1 MFSTPE
7 SMFVVLRFYFSASSI
22 LNLCAHFFHHVFHIS
37 IFLPAKE
44 HENIFSMEQ
53 NLFTLRY
60 TIFRQQQQRHL
71 LCIFERKAF
80 TLNLLSFVAKSAKK
94 K

>member
-1 MFSTPE
+1 
-7 SMFVVLRFYFSASSI
+7 
-22 LNLCAHFFHHVFHIS
+22 
-37 IFLPAKE
+37 
-44 HENIFSMEQ
+44 MEQ

-60 TIFRQQQQRHL
+60 TLFRQQQQRHL